1 MVQCVIGANVYIFFV
16 FIGSLWNIVCFCW
29 FIVGHCLRFGIFL
42 TIMKTYQDQGWYALV
57 LIFKNK
63 ISTKFILSLTF

>member
-42 TIMKTYQDQGWYALV
+42 TIMKTYQDQG
-57 LIFKNK
+57 
-63 ISTKFILSLTF
+63 